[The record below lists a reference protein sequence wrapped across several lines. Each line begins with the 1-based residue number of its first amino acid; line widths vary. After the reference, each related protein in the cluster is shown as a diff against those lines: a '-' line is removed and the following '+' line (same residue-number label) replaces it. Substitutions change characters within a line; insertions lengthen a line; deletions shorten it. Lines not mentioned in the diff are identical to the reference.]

1 MEGGAKMPRGR
12 LSCQKIFNW
21 QGAFGGRGYDDVLE
35 GEGWREE
42 PRCQEEDYHAKR
54 YSTGKAHS
62 GGDSN
67 DDVFRGMVLNK
78 RVYFPR
84 IAVATLRVLELSC
97 TSLRG

>member
-42 PRCQEEDYHAKR
+42 PRNRA
-54 YSTGKAHS
+54 
-62 GGDSN
+62 
-67 DDVFRGMVLNK
+67 
-78 RVYFPR
+78 
-84 IAVATLRVLELSC
+84 
-97 TSLRG
+97 